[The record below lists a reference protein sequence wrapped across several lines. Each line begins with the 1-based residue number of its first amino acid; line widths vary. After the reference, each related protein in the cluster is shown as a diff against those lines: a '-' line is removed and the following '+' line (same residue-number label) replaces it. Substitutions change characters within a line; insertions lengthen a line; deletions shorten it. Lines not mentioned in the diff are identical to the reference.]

1 MVRMNSDDAH
11 RLRWRRCGGD
21 QWPFSQSREM
31 TEELDWLHTVWTF
44 TQFGLETA
52 RWDWMRV
59 CTGFKTPVLI
69 QDYLKGDMHAP
80 DTISLNS
87 GMSHTCHTHVT
98 KWMHFWKNGLW
109 PSPLPLFWEN
119 MMHIFRKYSLICVNL
134 QWKSSEFF
142 WKLIHFGKR
151 RLP

>member
-52 RWDWMRV
+52 RWDWMQV

-69 QDYLKGDMHAP
+69 HDYLDMGDTACARHQ
-80 DTISLNS
+80 LKFW
-87 GMSHTCHTHVT
+87 HFT
-98 KWMHFWKNGLW
+98 KWMNFWKNGLW
-109 PSPLPLFWEN
+109 SSPLPLFWEN

-134 QWKSSEFF
+134 QWKSSKFF
-142 WKLIHFGKR
+142 WKLIHFGKC